1 MPEAIRGRY
10 VLIGDSKGSL
20 IEDGA
25 VIFDGGTILQVGPFA
40 RMRDT
45 YHLEKIY
52 GSPKHVVLPGL
63 VNSHQHGYGINL
75 LRVTPGDEPL
85 ERWVINTWYHPD
97 GRSTPVFYENTLL
110 AALKMVRSGVTTAV
124 HHYYFTEAQSEEY
137 LETMAFCLQAY
148 KDLGMRV
155 AFAPNIRDRHQ
166 FAYEDDHSFISK
178 LSTSTVDSLKKMGK
192 IPIQYPTSAQ
202 YFDAFDKLRSKYESG
217 RTRFLYGP
225 SGPQWCS
232 PKLLKEMNER
242 SEREG
247 IGIHM
252 HVLESPVQKKYGD
265 REFRGGLIGYLEELG
280 LLNPRLTLAHG
291 VYLTIEEIR
300 KLARAGCKVAHDPS
314 SNLKLFNG
322 VARIRDMVETGLSVG
337 LATDNSSLDDDED
350 MFREMRL
357 CSILQRP
364 PRIDA
369 SPIPS
374 SVILNMNV
382 ANGAKIAQFEDAL
395 GPIEQGKSA
404 DFTLL
409 DFSEIEEPFIGPEAD
424 VLSLI
429 LNLANKNHVDT
440 VLVDGSPILEKG
452 RPTRIDERELLQDIK
467 EKYQFKGDN
476 PESKKLRQAI
486 VENLTQPYSA
496 W

>member
-1 MPEAIRGRY
+1 MPQAVTGKY
-10 VLIGDSKGSL
+10 VLTCDSKGSV
-20 IEDGA
+20 IKNGA
-25 VIFDGGTILQVGPFA
+25 VIFDHGTIIDFGPFNQMQH
-40 RMRDT
+40 R
-45 YHLEKIY
+45 HSLEKVY
-52 GSPKHVVLPGL
+52 GSPNHVVLPGL

-97 GRSTPVFYENTLL
+97 GRSVPVFYENTLL
-110 AALKMVRSGVTTAV
+110 AGLKMIRSGVTTAV
-124 HHYYFTEAQSEEY
+124 HHYYFTEAHSEKY
-137 LETMAFCLQAY
+137 LETMASCLQAY

-155 AFAPNIRDRHQ
+155 ALAPNIRDRHQ
-166 FAYEDDHSFISK
+166 FAYMDDYTFISK
-178 LSTSTVDSLKKMGK
+178 LPTSAVDSLKKMGK
-192 IPIQYPTSAQ
+192 IPFQYPTTTQ
-202 YFDAFDKLRSKYESG
+202 YFDTFNKLRSKHESG
-217 RTRFLYGP
+217 KTRFLYGP

-232 PKLLKEMNER
+232 PQLLNEMNER
-242 SEREG
+242 SKHEG

-265 REFRGGLIGYLEELG
+265 REYSGGLIGYLEELG

-291 VYLTIEEIR
+291 VYLTVEEIK
-300 KLARAGCKVAHDPS
+300 KLARANCKVAHDPS

-322 VARIRDMVETGLSVG
+322 VARIRDMVEEGLSVG

-369 SPIPS
+369 SPIAS

-382 ANGAKIAQFEDAL
+382 ANGAKIAQFEDAI
-395 GPIEQGKSA
+395 GPIERGKRA
-404 DFTLL
+404 DLVLL
-409 DFSEIEEPFIGPEAD
+409 DFSKIEEPFIGPEAD
-424 VLSLI
+424 MPNLI

-440 VLVDGSPILEKG
+440 VLVDGSPILERG
-452 RPTRIDERELLQDIK
+452 RATRIDEGNLIQSIK
-467 EKYQFKGDN
+467 EKYRLKGDN
-476 PESKKLRQAI
+476 PESRNLRQSI
-486 VENLTQPYSA
+486 VENLIKLYSA